1 MGNSVKKP
9 TFENINEYTSFQSF
23 APMASRWLEWQC
35 KMISEVK
42 IGTVFIKSNVDN
54 ADMEVLSSWP
64 VNSFEKMEDT
74 LSALAKDVM
83 GGQHSIFSK
92 IKCKLDKD
100 TNICDTV
107 SLPLRYNNK
116 IIGAVIFLQSV
127 RSEEQKKAVLQL
139 FRWGCTWLESTLA
152 AGHEEKNQLHPLVT
166 SLTKL
171 ALEDEPIEVSG
182 HKICNLLADELEC
195 SRVVLG
201 AMNGLQVQTVA
212 LSHQLR
218 FDKRTS
224 TFIREIEV
232 AIEES
237 IDQNQTIVYP
247 KADEIVSLVTQK
259 HQVLSSGH
267 EDASILTIPFSTKTD
282 AKGAILLMRPRNRM
296 FTKQEI
302 KVLEHTTKLLGS
314 ALALKL
320 RSEYSFFKVFTQGFK
335 KKIKNIFG
343 MNNIRTKIVVMGIV
357 ALLAVLSF
365 IKTEQYTYAKS
376 SLEGKIQ
383 QVIVAPQDG
392 YIEYS
397 DIRAGDEVKAGQTL
411 ARLDNR
417 DLELEHKKLSGERD
431 KIHKEYREALAL
443 RERAKVSILSAQ
455 IAQVDAQLEL
465 VEEKLKRSELKA
477 PFAGIIVSGDLS
489 QSLGA
494 PVEKGTQLFEIS
506 PLGDYRVAMY
516 VDDHDISKLKTGQMG
531 SLRLIGLPY
540 DQLAIS
546 ISRITPVATVQ
557 NGGNYFRVEGNMQD
571 MNETLLRPGMQ
582 GISKIQVGE
591 ESVLWVWTHTLFER
605 LRLWFWS
612 IGL

>member
-42 IGTVFIKSNVDN
+42 VGTVFIKSN
-54 ADMEVLSSWP
+54 ADDHDIELLSSWP
-64 VNSFEKMEDT
+64 ENSIDKIEDT
-74 LSALAKDVM
+74 LYTLAKDVM
-83 GGQHSIFSK
+83 DGQHNIFSK
-92 IKCKLDKD
+92 INCQLDKD

-152 AGHEEKNQLHPLVT
+152 AAHEEKNQLHPLVT

-171 ALEDEPIEVSG
+171 ALQDEPIEVSG
-182 HKICNLLADELEC
+182 HKICNLLAEELEC

-201 AMNGLQVQTVA
+201 ATNGLQVQTVA

-218 FDKRTS
+218 FDKRAS
-224 TFIREIEV
+224 TLIREIEV
-232 AIEES
+232 AMEES
-237 IDQNQTIVYP
+237 IDQNQTIIYP
-247 KADEIVSLVTQK
+247 KPDEIVSLVTQK
-259 HQVLSSGH
+259 HQTLSSAH

-282 AKGAILLMRPRNRM
+282 AKGAILLMRPRNRL

-335 KKIKNIFG
+335 KKIKSIFG
-343 MNNIRTKIVVMGIV
+343 MNNIRTKIAVMGV
-357 ALLAVLSF
+357 AALLAILSF

-376 SLEGKIQ
+376 SLEGTIQ
-383 QVIVAPQDG
+383 QVIVAPQNG

-397 DIRAGDEVKAGQTL
+397 DIRAGDEVKKGQTL

-431 KIHKEYREALAL
+431 KINKEYREALAL

-477 PFAGIIVSGDLS
+477 PFAGIVVSGDLS

-494 PVEKGTQLFEIS
+494 PVEKGAQLFEIS

-516 VDDHDISKLKTGQMG
+516 VDDHDISKLKEGQTG

-540 DQLAIS
+540 DQLAIR
-546 ISRITPVATVQ
+546 ISRITPVATAQ
-557 NGGNYFRVEGNMQD
+557 NGGNYFRVEGSIPD
-571 MNETLLRPGMQ
+571 ADETLLRPGMQ
-582 GISKIQVGE
+582 GITKIHVGE
-591 ESVLWVWTHTLFER
+591 ESVLWVWTHALFER